1 METRVLIID
10 DHPIFRRGLKETLS
24 DAPDMLVAG
33 EADSG
38 PEALEAVDRNEYDV
52 VLLDLSMDGM
62 NGLEVLAQLKI
73 RHPALPVLILS
84 FHPEEEY
91 AVRCIRSG
99 AAGYLMKHG
108 PPDELLTAIRKVW
121 KGGKYVTPSLAE
133 ALAFEVEDPSDAC
146 PHENL
151 SQREYEVMCHI
162 TRGMRGKDIAEKLQ
176 VSPKTVSSYR
186 ARILKKMGMNNNAE
200 LVRYGMK
207 QGLTD

>member
-10 DHPIFRRGLKETLS
+10 DHPIFRRGLRETLS
-24 DAPDMLVAG
+24 DASDMVVAG
-33 EADSG
+33 EAG
-38 PEALEAVDRNEYDV
+38 CGKEALDAVDRNEFDV

-62 NGLEVLAQLKI
+62 NGLEVLAQL
-73 RHPALPVLILS
+73 RSRYPSLPVLILS

-91 AVRCIRSG
+91 AVRCIRGG

-108 PPDELLTAIRKVW
+108 PPEQLFTAIRKVW
-121 KGGKYVTPSLAE
+121 RGGKYVTPSLAE

-146 PHENL
+146 PHESL
-151 SQREYEVMCHI
+151 SEREHEVMCLI
-162 TRGMRGKDIAEKLQ
+162 ARGMRGKDIAEELQ

-186 ARILKKMGMNNNAE
+186 ARILKKMGMQNNAE